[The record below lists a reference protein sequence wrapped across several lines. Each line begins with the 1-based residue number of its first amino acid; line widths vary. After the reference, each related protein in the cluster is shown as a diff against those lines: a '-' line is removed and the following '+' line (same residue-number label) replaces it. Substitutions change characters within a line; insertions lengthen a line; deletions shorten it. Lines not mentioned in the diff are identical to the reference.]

1 MNKKV
6 IVITGASGTGKT
18 TISRYL
24 EENYNIPHI
33 VTHTTRAPRAGEING
48 VDYYFE
54 SNESFEKKHFLERVE
69 YSGNK
74 YGSSEEGLQEA
85 WKKCNLASIVLDTK
99 GAIAYQKR
107 YGEAAI
113 IIFMKADKEVVADR
127 LKKRG
132 DGHDRLTKRLA
143 SEENLRDFEI
153 PKELYGNYYEIINK
167 DIKKTKDCI
176 DAVVNQV
183 K

>member
-1 MNKKV
+1 MKNKV

-24 EENYNIPHI
+24 EDKYRIPHVI
-33 VTHTTRAPRAGEING
+33 THTTRAPRTGEKNG

-54 SNESFEKKHFLERVE
+54 TKESFDKNHFLEQVE

-74 YGSSEEGLQEA
+74 YGSSVEGLEQA
-85 WKKCNLASIVLDTK
+85 WQKSPLVSIVVDSK

-107 YGEAAI
+107 YPEQTI
-113 IIFMKADKEVVADR
+113 ILFMKADLETVTDR

-132 DGHDRLTKRLA
+132 DEFERLKQRIA
-143 SEENLRDFEI
+143 SEENRRDFEI

-167 DIKKTKDCI
+167 DIKNTKDSVDEI
-176 DAVVNQV
+176 VQ
-183 K
+183 KIE